1 MKKAFITGLI
11 LVSLISVFNS
21 APTRAGGISCKGGQG
36 GPGGTVKIRGAC
48 VISYINLIADAGIDR
63 NGGKLS
69 FRDKDEEFK
78 QIEGT
83 WTYRALDD
91 CCLEYPEYVS
101 SMRNKTKL
109 LIAKVED
116 GTATAPPNQANISD
130 WYSAFK
136 EALVN
141 NFHPVVRGAIGVRL
155 KVHSGGVQSIEFYGY
170 NPAIPFYKD
179 ESAAAGAPPTLAQS
193 NLKEAAGNEKA
204 LKDNVSATLA
214 KTAKALAAKFPAD
227 APDVDLK
234 FIFAGD
240 PQGKG
245 YWWTSCFL
253 IDKAYYAHAGST
265 E

>member
-1 MKKAFITGLI
+1 MKKAFTTGFI

-21 APTRAGGISCKGGQG
+21 VPTRAGGISCKGGPG
-36 GPGGTVKIRGAC
+36 GPGGTVRLRGAC
-48 VISYINLIADAGIDR
+48 VISDINLIADAGTNR

-69 FRDKDEEFK
+69 FQDKAEEFNH
-78 QIEGT
+78 IGGT

-91 CCLEYPEYVS
+91 CCLEYPEYLS
-101 SMRNKTKL
+101 SKRNKTDL

-116 GTATAPPNQANISD
+116 GTATEPQNQASISD

-136 EALVN
+136 EALIN
-141 NFHPVVRGAIGVRL
+141 NFHPVVRGAIGARL
-155 KVHSGGVQSIEFYGY
+155 KVHRGGVQSIEFYGY
-170 NPAIPFYKD
+170 NPAIPFFKD
-179 ESAAAGAPPTLAQS
+179 EPASDAAPPTLPQS
-193 NLKEAAGNEKA
+193 NLKKAADDENA

-240 PQGKG
+240 PKGKG

-253 IDKAYYAHAGST
+253 IDKANYAHAGST